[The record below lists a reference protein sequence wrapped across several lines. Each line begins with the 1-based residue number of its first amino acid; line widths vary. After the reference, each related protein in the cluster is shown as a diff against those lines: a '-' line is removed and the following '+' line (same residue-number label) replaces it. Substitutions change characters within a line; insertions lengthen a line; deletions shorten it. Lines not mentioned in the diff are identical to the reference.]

1 MCRLAGKE
9 WIGSSEFVQAEVD
22 SVMHTW
28 VLISASEALLA
39 AKQGHYSCSTY
50 FHGNETLWWC
60 FRGNHEMRAQRKTG
74 ACSYLHFVCESST
87 WLVVVSLGELQGR
100 GGSQELLCVLIA
112 PDHS

>member
-9 WIGSSEFVQAEVD
+9 WIGSSEFVKAEVD

-39 AKQGHYSCSTY
+39 AKQGHYSRSTS
-50 FHGNETLWWC
+50 FHGNEMLWWC

-74 ACSYLHFVCESST
+74 ACSYLHFVCESSI
-87 WLVVVSLGELQGR
+87 WLVVVCLGELQGR
-100 GGSQELLCVLIA
+100 GGSQELLCALIA